1 MAVGSPVA
9 QPVGVGKEETGVR
22 QMKRKR
28 MIKLLMSVGC
38 DRNDAV
44 KATNLCDG
52 RIPHAVLY
60 YDLLGEFIRAYSDQL
75 DKTVV
80 EGDMTGEVAGM
91 VGSVYG

>member
-1 MAVGSPVA
+1 MV
-9 QPVGVGKEETGVR
+9 QLMGVVEKETGVR

-28 MIKLLMSVGC
+28 MVKLLMSVGC

-44 KATNLCDG
+44 KAANLCDG
-52 RIPHAVLY
+52 RISHAVLY
-60 YDLLGEFIRAYSDQL
+60 YDLLEEFIRTYYEHL

>member
-1 MAVGSPVA
+1 MA

-44 KATNLCDG
+44 KAANLCDG
-52 RIPHAVLY
+52 RISHAVLY
-60 YDLLGEFIRAYSDQL
+60 YDLLGEFIRAYYDQL

>member
-1 MAVGSPVA
+1 MA
-9 QPVGVGKEETGVR
+9 QLVGVGEKRAGVR

-28 MIKLLMSVGC
+28 MIKLLMIFGC

-44 KATNLCDG
+44 KAANLCDG
-52 RIPHAVLY
+52 RISHAVLY
-60 YDLLGEFIRAYSDQL
+60 YDLLGEFIRAYYDQL
-75 DKTVV
+75 DKIVI